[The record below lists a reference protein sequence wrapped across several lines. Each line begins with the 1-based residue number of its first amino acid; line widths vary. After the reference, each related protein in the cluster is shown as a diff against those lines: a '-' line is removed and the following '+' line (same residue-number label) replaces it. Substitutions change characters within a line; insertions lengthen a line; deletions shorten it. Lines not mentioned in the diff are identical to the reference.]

1 MKFIKDSLDR
11 LLIKFK
17 YSENEFNKAKG
28 EFKFVDFVE
37 KVSQEVHV
45 ECLNNLFH

>member
-1 MKFIKDSLDR
+1 MKFIKDLLDR

-17 YSENEFNKAKG
+17 YSENKFNKAKG

-37 KVSQEVHV
+37 RV
-45 ECLNNLFH
+45 